1 MDINQIKNKLKSI
14 QSQGDKKEKVDYS
27 KVIWKP
33 KEEGK
38 YTIRFVTSK
47 HKEIFGDN
55 EINPFKE
62 MYVHYGIG
70 KFPIFALTNWGEKDP
85 IVEFAKQ
92 LKSSGDKED
101 WKQSKKLEPKL
112 RVFAPVVVR
121 GEEEKGVR
129 LWEFGK
135 EIYMQ
140 LLGIAEDEDYGDFTD
155 INEGR
160 DFTVDVVTGDI
171 GGRQGLKSS
180 IRVKPKTTPLN
191 TDTETIKMW
200 LEEQPNILELQR
212 KMDFDALKEIL
223 QNWLNPE
230 EAEAEDV
237 EEEEDIEA
245 VAEEDPLL
253 AKAKEEP
260 KTNYSLKTKTA
271 PKVSKADKF
280 DALFDDEDESEGEG
294 SPF

>member
-1 MDINQIKNKLKSI
+1 MDIKAIKQKLNAL
-14 QSQGDKKEKVDYS
+14 QSTGQKKEKVDYS
-27 KVIWKP
+27 KYLWKP
-33 KEEGK
+33 KSEGK
-38 YTIRFVTSK
+38 YQIRIVPSVLNK
-47 HKEIFGDN
+47 S
-55 EINPFKE
+55 NPFQE
-62 MYVHYGIG
+62 VFVHYGFS
-70 KFPIFALTNWGEKDP
+70 KFPIYALTNWGEKDP
-85 IVEFAKQ
+85 IVEFAKSLRNTQEKENWQ
-92 LKSSGDKED
+92 LA
-101 WKQSKKLEPKL
+101 KKLDPKM

-155 INEGR
+155 ISEGR

-260 KTNYSLKTKTA
+260 KTNYSLKTNTA

-280 DALFDDEDESEGEG
+280 DALFDDEEEGEG

>member
-135 EIYMQ
+135 EIYTQ
-140 LLGIAEDEDYGDFTD
+140 LLGIAEDEDYGDFTN
-155 INEGR
+155 IQEGF
-160 DFTVDVVTGDI
+160 DFTVKAVTSETA
-171 GGRQGLKSS
+171 GRKGLKCTISP
-180 IRVKPKTTPLN
+180 RPKASPLSTN
-191 TDTETIKMW
+191 ATEAEKW
-200 LEEQPNILELQR
+200 LSEQPNILQIQ
-212 KMDFDALKEIL
+212 KKYKFDELKEIL
-223 QNWLNPE
+223 QNFILGPE
-230 EAEAEDV
+230 ETDEDADV
-237 EEEEDIEA
+237 TVPSTPA
-245 VAEEDPLL
+245 PT
-253 AKAKEEP
+253 P
-260 KTNYSLKTKTA
+260 QNNYILKTK
-271 PKVSKADKF
+271 PKSKADSF
-280 DALFDDEDESEGEG
+280 DELFEDDEDEN

>member
-1 MDINQIKNKLKSI
+1 MDIKAIKQKLNAL
-14 QSQGDKKEKVDYS
+14 QSTGQKKEKVDYS
-27 KVIWKP
+27 KYLWKP
-33 KEEGK
+33 KSEGK
-38 YTIRFVTSK
+38 YQIRIVPSVLNK
-47 HKEIFGDN
+47 S
-55 EINPFKE
+55 NPFQE
-62 MYVHYGIG
+62 VFVHYGFS
-70 KFPIFALTNWGEKDP
+70 KFPIYALTNWGERDP
-85 IVEFAKQ
+85 IVEFAKSLRNTSEKENWQ
-92 LKSSGDKED
+92 LA
-101 WKQSKKLEPKL
+101 KKLDPKM

-223 QNWLNPE
+223 QSWLNPE
-230 EAEAEDV
+230 EEETEDV
-237 EEEEDIEA
+237 EEEGDTEA

-260 KTNYSLKTKTA
+260 KTNYSLKTNTA

-280 DALFDDEDESEGEG
+280 DALFDDEEEGEG